1 MSARIKQFI
10 VCLASALLLSA
21 IQPAMASDGPVV
33 SQQTRAGVIRVVKE
47 NWITTIFMNNRLLY
61 KYTQGDCAG
70 IKWHGFSGNDEL
82 TLIYASTCGNG
93 EGIYPTW
100 RLIVVKPDHSVA
112 LTKPLADASDVSIS
126 QLGERITF
134 VSEKIIAGIY
144 QQGQLTVHGKP
155 VAFSAIPA
163 IE

>member
-1 MSARIKQFI
+1 MSVHIKPLI
-10 VCLASALLLSA
+10 VGIASALLISA
-21 IQPAMASDGPVV
+21 LQPVMASDGPIV
-33 SQQTRAGVIRVVKE
+33 SQQTRAGVVRVVKD
-47 NWITTIFMNNRLLY
+47 NWITTIFMSNRLLY

-70 IKWHGFSGNDEL
+70 IQWHGFSGNDEL

-112 LTKPLADASDVSIS
+112 LTAPLADASDVRIS

-134 VSEKIIAGIY
+134 ASEKTIAGVY

-155 VAFSAIPA
+155 VEFSAIPA

>member
-1 MSARIKQFI
+1 MSAHIKPFI
-10 VCLASALLLSA
+10 VGLASALLLSV
-21 IQPAMASDGPVV
+21 IQPAMASDGPIV
-33 SQQTRAGVIRVVKE
+33 SQKTKAGVIRVVKE
-47 NWITTIFMNNRLLY
+47 NLITTFFMNNRLLY
-61 KYTQGDCAG
+61 TYTQGDCAG
-70 IKWHGFSGNDEL
+70 IQWHGFSGNDEL

-100 RLIVVKPDHSVA
+100 RLIVVKPDKFVTLSG
-112 LTKPLADASDVSIS
+112 PLASASDISIS

-134 VSEKIIAGIY
+134 AAEKTIAGVY
-144 QQGQLTVHGKP
+144 QLGQLTIHGKP

>member
-1 MSARIKQFI
+1 MFVRINHFI
-10 VCLASALLLSA
+10 AGIASALLLSA

-33 SQQTRAGVIRVVKE
+33 SQQTRAGVIRVVKD
-47 NWITTIFMNNRLLY
+47 NWITTIFMSNRLLY
-61 KYTQGDCAG
+61 KYTQGDCSG
-70 IKWHGFSGNDEL
+70 VQWHGYSGSDEL
-82 TLIYASTCGNG
+82 TLIYASSCANG

-100 RLIVVKPDHSVA
+100 RLIVVKPDHSVE
-112 LTKPLADASDVSIS
+112 LTAPLAAASDVRIS

-134 VSEKIIAGIY
+134 ASEKTIAGVY
-144 QQGQLTVHGKP
+144 QQGQLVVHGKP